1 MQFSPPRFFRAVADT
16 LRDDSGQGLVEYAII
31 IALVSIV
38 AIATL
43 RTLGHRVDNSLG
55 SATNGFS

>member
-1 MQFSPPRFFRAVADT
+1 MTDGKPGVMSILRALACDE
-16 LRDDSGQGLVEYAII
+16 SGQGLVEYAII

-38 AIATL
+38 AVATL
-43 RTLGHRVDNSLG
+43 RILGHRADNALS